1 MLYIER
7 IVTVRSFSNF
17 PTFMVMSH
25 PSEDSSKRGPDV
37 RNSSSSSSGVGD
49 EKSRE
54 GRPQEDDTLSSILL
68 MLKSNTNDDDDDVA
82 TDDLEVQSSIEHFA
96 NNQVRPPKTNVNIS
110 KLLLVSH
117 LLNIGDSLLHHIQTD
132 AR

>member
-1 MLYIER
+1 MER
-7 IVTVRSFSNF
+7 LIREFHLLLRCDLNTQSLWNCLLIFLDL
-17 PTFMVMSH
+17 MVMSH
-25 PSEDSSKRGPDV
+25 PSGDSTKRGPDV

-82 TDDLEVQSSIEHFA
+82 TDDLEVKYFLY
-96 NNQVRPPKTNVNIS
+96 P
-110 KLLLVSH
+110 
-117 LLNIGDSLLHHIQTD
+117 
-132 AR
+132 